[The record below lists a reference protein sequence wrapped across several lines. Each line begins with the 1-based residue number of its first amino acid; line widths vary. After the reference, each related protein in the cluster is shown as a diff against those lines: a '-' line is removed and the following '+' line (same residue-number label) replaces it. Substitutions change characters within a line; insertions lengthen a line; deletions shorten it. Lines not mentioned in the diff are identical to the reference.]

1 MQKASTQIYV
11 HMAKDQS
18 EQTSHKITPNIWS
31 AHHTPQCFNLF
42 IYTSITQLCT
52 CMHHMQ
58 FIMYTVYIQQNSLNT
73 KQFKPFM
80 QKNVLQG
87 QVSKCTPN
95 LF

>member
-1 MQKASTQIYV
+1 MQ
-11 HMAKDQS
+11 
-18 EQTSHKITPNIWS
+18 
-31 AHHTPQCFNLF
+31 
-42 IYTSITQLCT
+42 
-52 CMHHMQ
+52 HMQ
-58 FIMYTVYIQQNSLNT
+58 FIMYTVYTQWHSLNT